1 MDKYKSINDFYLDYD
16 FNKFKLKAIEKIKL
30 HNIINVKLSKLDLA
44 YLIVILYLLKINTF
58 ELIQKKFTK
67 HKNYTYFNIVK
78 INDKY
83 KYVKLIT
90 PAIYSEDDFSDS
102 DYYEQYM
109 NFIENSDPIIYDGIN
124 AYIFDKL
131 NDEYSNKFNES
142 YLVKYDYTFANICK
156 VANNYENS
164 VYWDYNELQSI
175 AKNQNQSK
183 LNVYNNICWIIVND
197 AIQGDFKSIGDI
209 FKDFYNISTE
219 RKFNKILMIIKKLI
233 KLNNFILFI
242 GLKYG
247 YLHNDLHLHNIIYD
261 ESNDKITLIDYGR
274 NFFGYFYNN
283 RIIDIDNY
291 SKALSKYLLIGD
303 AKLLKNTNINSYKDL
318 YSNNFEYCKSL
329 IINELCNYPTIILDL
344 ITLGLNIYYN
354 FKLILLTN
362 FGISNNVYKE
372 IMNNYL
378 EKIFILTE
386 NDIDALIDFE
396 TKLTLNEEIIKFY
409 NENGNNKELMFGK
422 LVEIFIKLKKQLRA
436 DKKSI
441 IIDYKEI
448 IDYLLDILLY
458 VSIIFI
464 QFNIFKGIKLDSNNL
479 FYVYFQFVYFKGD
492 GTTEINDI
500 NNAIKY
506 ISDNHIELREYNIY
520 FEKLNSDLSINP
532 NIIFGGNNTKSKSDV
547 ILSKNKIM
555 SNYKR
560 LFKP

>member
-386 NDIDALIDFE
+386 NDIDALMDFE

-409 NENGNNKELMFGK
+409 NENGNNKELTFGK

-492 GTTEINDI
+492 GTTEINYI

-506 ISDNHIELREYNIY
+506 ISDNHIELRVYNIY

>member
-175 AKNQNQSK
+175 AKNQDQSK

-197 AIQGDFKSIGDI
+197 AIQGDFKSIGNI

-219 RKFNKILMIIKKLI
+219 RKFNKILIIIKKLI

-386 NDIDALIDFE
+386 NDIDALMDFE

-409 NENGNNKELMFGK
+409 NENGNNKELTFGK

-436 DKKSI
+436 DKNSI

-492 GTTEINDI
+492 GTTEINYI

>member
-409 NENGNNKELMFGK
+409 NENGNNKELTFGK

-436 DKKSI
+436 DKNSI

-492 GTTEINDI
+492 GTTEINYI